1 MRLGHDHPD
10 VNANTGS
17 SIAATPMARLASSA
31 IAEWLQKSK
40 RWRVSFDPTDQNPAQ
55 IATAIGAP
63 ISTGR

>member
-1 MRLGHDHPD
+1 
-10 VNANTGS
+10 
-17 SIAATPMARLASSA
+17 MARLASSA
-31 IAEWLQKSK
+31 MAEWLQKSK